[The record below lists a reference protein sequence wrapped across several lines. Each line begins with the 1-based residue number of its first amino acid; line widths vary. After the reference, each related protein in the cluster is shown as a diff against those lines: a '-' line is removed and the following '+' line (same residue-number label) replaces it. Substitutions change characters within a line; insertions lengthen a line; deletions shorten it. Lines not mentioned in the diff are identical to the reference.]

1 MRAEMAS
8 EKKMDALSLSMY
20 QKYLRIFF
28 VFIYLLLQPY
38 SCLPFSPAA
47 HLLLPRR
54 SLVCFFCSSPTRASP
69 DSLLYNHAFFT
80 MSPSQMYIVSYP
92 TSNGLVACFYINKH
106 NLKESPPRASME
118 HT

>member
-8 EKKMDALSLSMY
+8 EKNGRFIPLDVSKVSTYILCLSTCCYNRLLVY
-20 QKYLRIFF
+20 LFPLLRIYY
-28 VFIYLLLQPY
+28 YLAVLL
-38 SCLPFSPAA
+38 F
-47 HLLLPRR
+47 
-54 SLVCFFCSSPTRASP
+54 FFCSSPTRASP

-80 MSPSQMYIVSYP
+80 MSLSQMYIVSYP